1 MNVLTVEPEST
12 KTRIAAP
19 PAEEPR
25 PDVAEVEAEPLDLSS
40 IDPKMLKM
48 ASKMGIPLEQIINWA
63 SSVEQRLNAIQQEM
77 PAQIQKSME
86 AAIESQRQK
95 QIQALQQAAA
105 AGGGQ
110 QPMGGG
116 GIGLMDIIKLAAGSG
131 GGGGMDEEMQRLTR
145 EIMRA
150 NLDRIKQD
158 ASFTD
163 AIKTAIVTKIAGRA
177 ASTIADGII

>member
-1 MNVLTVEPEST
+1 MTVEPEST
-12 KTRIAAP
+12 KPKIVAP
-19 PAEEPR
+19 PAEEQR
-25 PDVAEVEAEPLDLSS
+25 PDVAEVEAEPFDLAS

-48 ASKMGIPLEQIINWA
+48 ASRMGIPLEQIINWA